1 MFPER
6 RKSARVKKELQML
19 QMLVTN
25 IPSEEKLMTAALE
38 TAGKR
43 VVVKRPRRAT
53 FFANQPP
60 SYSLS
65 GKTIRFDVYIT
76 RL

>member
-1 MFPER
+1 
-6 RKSARVKKELQML
+6 
-19 QMLVTN
+19 
-25 IPSEEKLMTAALE
+25 MTAALE